1 VQEGGKSREKNMT
14 IKEQKKK
21 KKKPDHHFQFLLPLK
36 KKKYLIENIYLKL

>member
-21 KKKPDHHFQFLLPLK
+21 KKKNKPSLPISPPPMEK
-36 KKKYLIENIYLKL
+36 KTHT